1 MHDFM
6 VILFFK
12 MTKNVFL
19 GGSDPKISIL
29 QSRNGNSHTI
39 IFWRLFIK
47 TAISKQYK
55 MQLKV
60 HDFRVISLKL
70 TENMRILGCL

>member
-1 MHDFM
+1 M
-6 VILFFK
+6 VILFLK
-12 MTKNVFL
+12 MTKIVFL
-19 GGSDPKISIL
+19 GDLNLKFL
-29 QSRNGNSHTI
+29 QSRNSNSHTI

-47 TAISKQYK
+47 TAIGKQYE

>member
-1 MHDFM
+1 M
-6 VILFFK
+6 VILFLK
-12 MTKNVFL
+12 MTKNVFWGDL
-19 GGSDPKISIL
+19 NLKCL

-47 TAISKQYK
+47 TAIGKQYE

-70 TENMRILGCL
+70 TENMRILGFL

>member
-1 MHDFM
+1 M
-6 VILFFK
+6 VILFLK
-12 MTKNVFL
+12 MKKKFF
-19 GGSDPKISIL
+19 GGDLNLKFL

-47 TAISKQYK
+47 TAIGKQYE

-60 HDFRVISLKL
+60 HDFRVISL
-70 TENMRILGCL
+70 

>member
-1 MHDFM
+1 M
-6 VILFFK
+6 VILFLK
-12 MTKNVFL
+12 MTKIVFL
-19 GGSDPKISIL
+19 GDLNLKFL

-47 TAISKQYK
+47 TAIGKQYE